1 MEHERYVQKD
11 IYKTR
16 QKLACFTKHSNC
28 CLKIRLSKTQ
38 CFQNVI
44 KMFEMM
50 LLGTEIVVC
59 VNLEVKVGE
68 FRVENSK
75 VNLIQI

>member
-1 MEHERYVQKD
+1 MKD
-11 IYKTR
+11 MFRRIFIKLAK
-16 QKLACFTKHSNC
+16 KLACFAKHSNC
-28 CLKIRLSKTQ
+28 CLKIRLLKTQ
-38 CFQNVI
+38 CFQNI